1 MVYTDAL
8 QSIAMIVGLVV
19 CISFAVAKLDGES
32 GMLAPPD
39 WCWRTLRFER
49 DVGVVYICVC
59 VTSVSP
65 CASVSYAHR
74 WIDGHVQR
82 AAAPGP
88 QRVVM
93 VRGPARPLPD
103 TPPEPMTHILVVP
116 HPGCNSRS

>member
-8 QSIAMIVGLVV
+8 QSIAMIVSLVV

-32 GMLAPPD
+32 GMLTPPD

-49 DVGVVYICVC
+49 DVGVVYILRVHM
-59 VTSVSP
+59 SL

-74 WIDGHVQR
+74 WIGGHVQH

-88 QRVVM
+88 QRVSM
-93 VRGPARPLPD
+93 VRAWH
-103 TPPEPMTHILVVP
+103 PPEHVTHILVGP
-116 HPGCNSRS
+116 HPGCNSRGL

>member
-49 DVGVVYICVC
+49 DIGV

-65 CASVSYAHR
+65 CVSVSHAHR
-74 WIDGHVQR
+74 WTDGHVQH

-88 QRVVM
+88 QRVIM
-93 VRGPARPLPD
+93 VRAWHHPLPS
-103 TPPEPMTHILVVP
+103 T
-116 HPGCNSRS
+116 